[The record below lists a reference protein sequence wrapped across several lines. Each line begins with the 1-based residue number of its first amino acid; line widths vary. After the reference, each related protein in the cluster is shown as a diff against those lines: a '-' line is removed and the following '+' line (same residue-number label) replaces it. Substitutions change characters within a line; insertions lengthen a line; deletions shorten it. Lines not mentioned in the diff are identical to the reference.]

1 MLGLPI
7 MSRQA
12 GFTPSIAMFLLGW
25 LFMTTTALCLLEV
38 NLSFDDEVSLIS
50 MAERTLGL
58 AGKVISWISFVFL
71 FYALGVA
78 YIAGTGELIAGF
90 IHNGFG
96 IAIPH
101 WAGGLT
107 VCILFAGLVYLG
119 THSVV
124 VFNKVL
130 MAGLLVSYLSLVAL
144 GLPHIHLSYL
154 QFKDWSIAYVVLPLT
169 IISFGFHNMIPT
181 ITQYLKRDAK
191 KLRFSIFLG
200 SLLPLFI
207 YLLWETVILGL
218 VPAGQIGQNDM
229 ATELLKN
236 VAGELWATDAAQY
249 FALFAILTSFLG
261 NSLSFVDF
269 LADGLRIK
277 KTPAGKGYLCALV
290 IIPAFIP
297 AVFYPHIFLSALNYA
312 GTYGAVILFGILPAL
327 MAWSGRYWQHS
338 PHRQLVPGGKITLV
352 SIILFAMGIIS
363 LQFF

>member
-1 MLGLPI
+1 M
-7 MSRQA
+7 
-12 GFTPSIAMFLLGW
+12 
-25 LFMTTTALCLLEV
+25 
-38 NLSFDDEVSLIS
+38 
-50 MAERTLGL
+50 
-58 AGKVISWISFVFL
+58 
-71 FYALGVA
+71 
-78 YIAGTGELIAGF
+78 
-90 IHNGFG
+90 
-96 IAIPH
+96 
-101 WAGGLT
+101 
-107 VCILFAGLVYLG
+107 
-119 THSVV
+119 
-124 VFNKVL
+124 
-130 MAGLLVSYLSLVAL
+130 
-144 GLPHIHLSYL
+144 
-154 QFKDWSIAYVVLPLT
+154 
-169 IISFGFHNMIPT
+169 
-181 ITQYLKRDAK
+181 
-191 KLRFSIFLG
+191 
-200 SLLPLFI
+200 
-207 YLLWETVILGL
+207 ILGL